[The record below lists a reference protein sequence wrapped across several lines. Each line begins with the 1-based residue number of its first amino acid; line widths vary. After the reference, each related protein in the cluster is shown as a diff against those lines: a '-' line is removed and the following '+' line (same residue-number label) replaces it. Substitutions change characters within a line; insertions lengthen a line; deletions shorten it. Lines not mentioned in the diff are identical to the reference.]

1 MNFIWLVALTARR
14 DGENERV
21 SERAKREREL
31 GRKLLR
37 AQGAQ
42 EI

>member
-1 MNFIWLVALTARR
+1 MNFIWLVARAARR
-14 DGENERV
+14 GSARRG
-21 SERAKREREL
+21 SAGERASET